1 MHTKIQLKGNK
12 NLLKQLVFCL
22 LLAGMPALLTAQTT
36 INARQLNF
44 QDVDLDRSFSS
55 YQVFQIDIQKI
66 YELSQ
71 TGNRFHFSL
80 KLGEQLE
87 WDLQLDYHD
96 MRSANYRE
104 VALTESGPKL
114 LPRRP
119 NITFRGTQGPD
130 YEPVRFT
137 ITPDYM
143 LGMIDYNGETYF
155 IEPLKRVIPR
165 AGADYYFVYRAT
177 DVLTD
182 PTLECTFNAGKK
194 YALPEKEEDHP
205 HPHEGQAKMACKE
218 VELATAADFLMFS
231 KYGSV
236 AAVNDFII
244 TVTNLMEPLYDD
256 FNLNYLIVD
265 QFVPTSAMADP
276 FTTSDEA
283 FDILDDFSAW
293 APGNLAN
300 HDVGQ
305 IWTDRDIQGCGGGP
319 DNFGLIG
326 CAQSIGDVCGDTRYN
341 VCEDFSNSSNCLR
354 VLSAHE
360 LGHNWDGV
368 HGEANSNTI
377 MWPTINCSATTWAAG
392 NITRIQDH
400 IDSRACLS
408 DCGTLCNIDVGAVIS
423 HENCP
428 GDNDG
433 AISALIS
440 GNMAAVTYELT
451 GPVNAT
457 NNTGMFDNLPPGDY
471 TLRAID
477 GVYNKTCFDEVDVTI
492 NPGTDNQ
499 DPTAVCKNPTLV
511 FNGEEQI
518 ALKDTDVW
526 NEAASS
532 DNCEGVF
539 FVSVTPSIISCEDIG
554 SVIPVTVLIEDE
566 SGNTDDCVS
575 FVTVEGLPCGWS
587 QQPNGINCVNGNEIS
602 YDVPTEVFTATSSD
616 CYFSSPYASDEMAF
630 AQHDLCGDGSLTAQV
645 TSISGNSLGWAGITM
660 RESNAGGAK
669 KVQLLTNLSN
679 LHRREVRYT
688 TNGTAFPQ
696 QLPSSNRYWLR
707 LVRNG
712 NQFVGYASANGL
724 QWFQVMAVTVNMNA
738 CIEVGLVVT
747 NYEQMSAV
755 TATFANVAVVDFMML
770 SAPPPSGA
778 VTSGQSLDFEI
789 YPNPAS
795 GEVNV
800 NLSPYIGRSVRLE
813 LFDIHGKS
821 RNIVELEAVETPT
834 QPIDLSAFPTGMYL
848 IRVQTEGIPD
858 ATKRVVLYNSH

>member
-1 MHTKIQLKGNK
+1 
-12 NLLKQLVFCL
+12 
-22 LLAGMPALLTAQTT
+22 
-36 INARQLNF
+36 
-44 QDVDLDRSFSS
+44 
-55 YQVFQIDIQKI
+55 
-66 YELSQ
+66 
-71 TGNRFHFSL
+71 
-80 KLGEQLE
+80 
-87 WDLQLDYHD
+87 
-96 MRSANYRE
+96 
-104 VALTESGPKL
+104 
-114 LPRRP
+114 
-119 NITFRGTQGPD
+119 
-130 YEPVRFT
+130 
-137 ITPDYM
+137 
-143 LGMIDYNGETYF
+143 
-155 IEPLKRVIPR
+155 
-165 AGADYYFVYRAT
+165 
-177 DVLTD
+177 
-182 PTLECTFNAGKK
+182 
-194 YALPEKEEDHP
+194 
-205 HPHEGQAKMACKE
+205 
-218 VELATAADFLMFS
+218 MFS

-377 MWPTINCSATTWAAG
+377 MFPTINCSATTWAAG
-392 NITRIQDH
+392 NITRIQNH

-423 HENCP
+423 HESCP
-428 GDNDG
+428 DANDG

-440 GNMAAVTYELT
+440 GNMAAVTYVLT
-451 GPVNAT
+451 GPVGGT
-457 NNTGMFDNLPPGDY
+457 NNTGSFTGLPPGNY

-477 GVYNKTCFDEVDVTI
+477 GVYNETCTDEVEVTI
-492 NPGTDNQ
+492 NAGVDNQ
-499 DPTAVCKNPTLV
+499 DPMPVCINPTVQLNAMGVYNIKPADVYDALASADNCGEINLQSYSPVTVNCSDVGNPVIVTVTVNDGNGNTNSCQATVTVEDNIPPNAVCKNHTIV
-511 FNGEEQI
+511 FNGEEEI
-518 ALKDTDVW
+518 VLEADDIW

-532 DNCEGVF
+532 DNCGPVF
-539 FVSVTPSIISCEDIG
+539 FVGANPPAIPCEEL
-554 SVIPVTVLIEDE
+554 SNVIPVTVTIEDA
-566 SGNTDDCVS
+566 SGNTDNCVS
-575 FVTVEGLPCGWS
+575 LVTVDGLPCGWS

-616 CYFSSPYASDEMAF
+616 CYFSSPYSSDEMAF
-630 AQHDLCGDGSLTAQV
+630 AQHDLCGNGSLTAQV
-645 TSISGNSLGWAGITM
+645 TGISGNSLGWAGITM

-696 QLPSSNRYWLR
+696 QFPSSNRYWLR

-712 NQFVGYASANGL
+712 NQFVGYASANGV

-755 TATFANVAVVDFMML
+755 TATFANVEVVDFMML
-770 SAPPPSGA
+770 SAPPPSGP
-778 VTSGQSLDFEI
+778 VTSGQSLDFEV
-789 YPNPAS
+789 YPNPTS

-800 NLSPYIGRSVRLE
+800 NLSPYAGRAVRIE
-813 LFDIHGKS
+813 LVDIHGKS
-821 RNIVELEAVETPT
+821 REIVEIDAVEAP
-834 QPIDLSAFPTGMYL
+834 PSLSICRL
-848 IRVQTEGIPD
+848 IQQAYT
-858 ATKRVVLYNSH
+858 